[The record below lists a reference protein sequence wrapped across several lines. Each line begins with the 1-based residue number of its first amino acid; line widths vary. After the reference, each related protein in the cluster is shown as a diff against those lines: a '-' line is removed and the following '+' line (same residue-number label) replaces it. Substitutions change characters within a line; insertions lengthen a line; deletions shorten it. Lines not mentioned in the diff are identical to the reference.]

1 LFQQKSWINKNTSIS
16 PGIIHIKK
24 RKMKKEKLE
33 KLATEKN
40 YPCVTISMNTNRTY
54 PANQKDSIVLK
65 TLLEEAKERVIKEF
79 GKRPVIELIEKINQL
94 ESEIDVNYNLD
105 SLHIFLSNSTKEIV
119 RSTWPTI
126 SNIVHVS
133 ENFAVKPLVK
143 LFNRTEEYLILM
155 LTQSDV
161 RLLMAVNDA
170 VEGEIKND
178 DFPFV
183 NDADELDDTEAINDA
198 KQTENQTREFFNKID
213 KAVVRVNNTTTMKCV
228 VISTNDNYK
237 RLMKVADKPTAYIGW
252 TNINHNNTTANQSI
266 ANDAWQI
273 VKVRQEKKRAEDI
286 KEMQEAVGKGNVITE
301 LSEIYRAAKE
311 GRGDLLIVS
320 DDFHQAVRVTD
331 EFSLDLV
338 TDVTIGGVIDDITS
352 QIAWDVISKKG
363 RAIFTTQDELKSLG
377 EIALKVRY

>member
-1 LFQQKSWINKNTSIS
+1 
-16 PGIIHIKK
+16 
-24 RKMKKEKLE
+24 MKKEKLE

-213 KAVVRVNNTTTMKCV
+213 KAVVRVNNTTAMKCV

-237 RLMKVADKPTAYIGW
+237 RLMKVADKPAAYIGW